1 MVTIL
6 ELQTGLFP
14 DGETV
19 AKSIATR
26 EGQDQVL
33 RLDVSG
39 LKSDDTEKWDA
50 VATAIISADLVV
62 TV

>member
-6 ELQTGLFP
+6 QLQTGLFP
-14 DGETV
+14 DGATV
-19 AKSIATR
+19 EKSIATR
-26 EGQDQVL
+26 EGQDQVV

-39 LKSDDTEKWDA
+39 LKPDDTESWDA
-50 VATAIISADLVV
+50 VATAIVGAELVV